1 MPHDTTITAGD
12 GDRPGVPLYALVMSG
27 ALRFHDG
34 DLARPPDGED
44 HASD

>member
-1 MPHDTTITAGD
+1 MPHETTIPAGSVE
-12 GDRPGVPLYALVMSG
+12 RPGVPLYALVMSG

-34 DLARPPDGED
+34 DAARPPDGED